1 MKNYCSRP
9 REDVAE
15 PVTRVKHMGGEVSG
29 DKGERLIPRVGEEE
43 EADWEGSLRA
53 DSSGGREAGHRLS
66 NPG

>member
-1 MKNYCSRP
+1 
-9 REDVAE
+9 
-15 PVTRVKHMGGEVSG
+15 MGGEVSG

-53 DSSGGREAGHRLS
+53 DSSGEREAGHRLS